1 MNLATQAST
10 ACATTTSS
18 TFSEVG
24 QAVPACPTR
33 LRAILLQL
41 PGGLPHQVRHGAPQ
55 ASGANRVRIRLA
67 ELRHEFRP
75 MLRLAAPLAVAEL
88 GWMLMGIVDTM
99 MAGPLGAGAVGTG
112 SLGGMVFFPIAICGT
127 GMLLG
132 MDTLVAQAFGANDM
146 QDARRTLV
154 NGIWLGT
161 AFSPWVAL
169 ILWAMIPVLRAA
181 GVNPRVM
188 VMLGPFIRNLLWG
201 VWPLLLY
208 AAFRRY
214 LQAVNIVKPVTIALV
229 SANLI
234 NAAGNWV
241 LMFGHCGAPAM
252 GVAGSALSTSLSRAY
267 MAAVLLATIL
277 WHERQTGNWLFH
289 ISWRPELTRIRRL
302 IELGLPAA
310 GQILFEGAVWAIVTT
325 LAARL
330 DEASLAAHG
339 IAANVVFTTFMVPL
353 GISSAA
359 AVRVGQA
366 YGRRDIH
373 AAAVSG
379 WTALLMSSLFMGT
392 SGLVLAI
399 LPQWIVRLYVGE
411 TAVVASGAV
420 LLRIA
425 AVFQLFDGLQVVAGG
440 ALRGIGDTRTPM
452 LVHLAG
458 YWAIG
463 LPVAY
468 GLCFGLRW
476 GAPGIWAGLSAAI
489 VLIGAALVVFWR
501 RAIRIA
507 TRPWDP
513 RASRAAPAATPP
525 TA

>member
-1 MNLATQAST
+1 MIGL
-10 ACATTTSS
+10 
-18 TFSEVG
+18 SE
-24 QAVPACPTR
+24 
-33 LRAILLQL
+33 
-41 PGGLPHQVRHGAPQ
+41 
-55 ASGANRVRIRLA
+55 IR
-67 ELRHEFRP
+67 REFRP

-88 GWMLMGIVDTM
+88 GWMFMGIVDTI
-99 MAGPLGAGAVGTG
+99 MAGPLGAAAVGAG

-132 MDTLVAQAFGANDM
+132 MDTLVAHAFGANDL
-146 QDARRTLV
+146 QDTRRTLV

-161 AFSPWVAL
+161 ALAPLVAL
-169 ILWAMIPVLRAA
+169 VLWGTIPLLRAA

-188 VMLGPFIRNLLWG
+188 VLIGPFIRNLLWG

-214 LQAVNIVKPVTIALV
+214 LQAMNIVNPVTFALV
-229 SANLI
+229 SANLV
-234 NAAGNWV
+234 NAAGNWA
-241 LMFGHCGAPAM
+241 LMFGHGGAPAM
-252 GVAGSALSTSLSRAY
+252 GVAGSALSTSLSRVY

-277 WHERQTGNWLFH
+277 WHERRTGNWLFH
-289 ISWRPELTRIRRL
+289 ISWAPDLGRIRRL

-310 GQILFEGAVWAIVTT
+310 GQILFEGAVFAIVTT
-325 LAARL
+325 MAARL
-330 DEASLAAHG
+330 DEVSLAAHG
-339 IAANVVFTTFMVPL
+339 IAVNVISTTFMVPL

-366 YGRRDIH
+366 YGRRDTR

-379 WTALLMSSLFMGT
+379 WTALLLSSLFMGAA
-392 SGLVLAI
+392 GLALATV
-399 LPQWIVRLYVGE
+399 PQWIVRLYMVE
-411 TAVVASGAV
+411 PAVIALGAI

-425 AVFQLFDGLQVVAGG
+425 AVFELFDGFQVVVNG
-440 ALRGIGDTRTPM
+440 AMRGLGDTRTPM

-458 YWAIG
+458 YWGVG

-468 GLCFGLRW
+468 GLCFSLGW
-476 GAPGIWAGLSAAI
+476 GAPGIWVGLSAAL

-507 TRPWDP
+507 RRTLDP
-513 RASRAAPAATPP
+513 LASRAAPAATPP
-525 TA
+525 AS